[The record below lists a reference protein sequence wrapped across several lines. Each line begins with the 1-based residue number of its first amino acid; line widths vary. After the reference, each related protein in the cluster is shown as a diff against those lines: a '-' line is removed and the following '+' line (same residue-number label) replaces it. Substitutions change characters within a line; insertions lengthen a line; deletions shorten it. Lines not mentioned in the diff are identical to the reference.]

1 MNIRFV
7 SSLTPEEENLIA
19 PALVRA
25 VAGILELVPIPYL
38 IRIDTTDAKVYEH
51 RQTTPMPVSSPL
63 TDRATS
69 PGDRIL
75 RFEPPGPA
83 KREA

>member
-19 PALVRA
+19 PALIRA
-25 VAGILELVPIPYL
+25 VAGILDLVPFPYL

-51 RQTTPMPVSSPL
+51 RQSGLPPSTPPRA
-63 TDRATS
+63 DRV
-69 PGDRIL
+69 L
-75 RFEPPGPA
+75 HFERSEPS